1 MPISWELGEPIAVRT
16 LHRGDEPVTVEIG
29 SPQSYLESEDYF
41 CPFRISGKELLEE
54 GYTVGVDSVQALT
67 LTLARIGDV
76 LAASGD
82 AFTFVGS
89 SDLGFP
95 RTAR

>member
-1 MPISWELGEPIAVRT
+1 MPITWELGEPIAIRT

-29 SPQSYLESEDYF
+29 RPRPYMESDDCF
-41 CPFRISGKELLEE
+41 CPFRISGTDLLEE
-54 GYTVGVDSVQALT
+54 GYAVGVDAVQALT

-82 AFTFVGS
+82 GYTFLGGE
-89 SDLGFP
+89 DLGFP
-95 RTAR
+95 RSSG